1 VVKVALASAPGVLA
15 DLLETIIERDAEFH
29 LTARTEDL
37 GGIGRLVRDTEP
49 DAVILCGEPTSTSLL
64 APRLLSA
71 GKCSAVATISPDGK
85 DVSLFAPRRRPVRLG
100 DPSPDQLLSRIQETV
115 SRHAEGDDA

>member
-15 DLLETIIERDAEFH
+15 DLLEAIIERDPGFH

-37 GGIGRLVRDTEP
+37 GAIGRLARDTEP
-49 DAVILCGEPTSTSLL
+49 NAVILCGEPTPTSLL

-71 GKCSAVATISPDGK
+71 GTCSAVATISPDGK
-85 DVSLFAPRRRPVRLG
+85 DVSLFAPRRRPVRLS
-100 DPSPDQLLSRIQETV
+100 DPSPGQLLSWIQAAV
-115 SRHAEGDDA
+115 SGHAEGDDA